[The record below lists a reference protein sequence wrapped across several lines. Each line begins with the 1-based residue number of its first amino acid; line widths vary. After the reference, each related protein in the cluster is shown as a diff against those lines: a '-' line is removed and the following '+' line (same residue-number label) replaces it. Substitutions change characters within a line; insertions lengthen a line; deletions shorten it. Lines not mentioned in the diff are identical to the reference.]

1 MSNNTEEEY
10 SFRLFD
16 FVISDPEYEVEN
28 SESDDSSDV
37 EYDSD
42 GRRQNV
48 SSKKKKTD
56 QRMFTIQ
63 MFGIDEKG
71 DTYSIMVNDVK
82 PFFYVMVDDD
92 WGKREK
98 TRFLAHLREKAGEFY
113 ADSILSCD
121 IEKHKK
127 LYGFDQGKEYN
138 FIKITF
144 ANTIVMSRVKKFW
157 YIEKTKAEREESKDD
172 RFFSTLKMSKVGYV
186 FANTA
191 TKLYEAKIPPL
202 LRYFHIRN
210 LSPSGWVRIKDSDTI
225 KSASKSTTCK
235 YEFEVS
241 EADIISDNDKETA
254 VPYKICSFD
263 IEASSSHGDFPIPVK
278 SYKKLATNIL
288 DYYLNNPEFKD
299 ETVEEQIEM
308 LKRIV
313 FTAFR
318 YDTVED
324 VDFVYP
330 KKKYKPKSKEIVLK
344 YFDKWVKTPIVG
356 QKNDTSN
363 ALTIGKMFENA
374 EHGDGEE
381 TNDANDVSQK
391 KRRETVVKKND
402 KIMDILNNPK
412 FKRDELVNH
421 VDATL
426 TATFPPLEGD
436 KVTLIGSTFI
446 RQGIDDDPY
455 LNHAVV
461 LNTCDPVDS
470 LENTEVKSCDTEKDL
485 LLEWT
490 KVIQRED
497 PDIIIGYNIFGF
509 DYEFMFQRARE
520 NGISRKFLQLSR
532 NKGEVCGKKD
542 RNDELQIEESTLII
556 ASGQHDLKFIKMA
569 GRLQVDLYN
578 YFRREQNLTSYKLD
592 SVAGE
597 FIGDK
602 VKSCEWDES
611 KQQSLVKSGNLT
623 GLKNKTYIC
632 FEEIGHSTEKVQD
645 GHKFI
650 VDNVDEK
657 AGTFTIEEDV
667 KFTPG
672 KPIRW
677 CMAKDDV
684 TPQDLFRLANGTSA
698 DRAIIAKYCY
708 QDCNLVHHLMKKM
721 DIITGFVEMAKIC
734 SVPMSFIVMRG
745 QGIKLLSFVAKK
757 CRAKNTLMPDIEKND
772 NDGGYEGAIVL
783 PPKCDLYLDEPVAC
797 VDYSSLYPSSMI
809 SEGLSHDS
817 KVWTKEYDLEGN
829 LRHITGEKDDEG
841 NFIYDNLPRYKYV
854 DVTYDT
860 YNYRRKPGTST
871 VVKELCGKKTC
882 RFAQFP
888 DGKKPIMPSILEEL
902 LAARKATRKKIKTT
916 DDEFMKN
923 VLDKRQLSY
932 KITANSLYGQCGAK
946 TSSFYEKDVAAS
958 TTATGRKLLIYAKH
972 IIEEVYGDR
981 IVETSLGKVHSHA
994 EYIYGDTDSVFMS
1007 FKLTELDGTPITGRK
1022 ALIMTIELAK
1032 EAGEL
1037 ATKFLKKPHDLEY
1050 EKTFM
1055 PFALLS
1061 KKRYVGMLY
1070 EEDPDKC
1077 KCKSMGIVLK
1087 RRDNAPI
1094 VKDVYGGVIDILMKD
1109 KNIQKAIDFTKQCL
1123 QNIVDEKYPIEKLII
1138 SKSLRGYY
1146 KNPKQIAHK
1155 VLADRMGKR
1164 DAGNKPAIG
1173 DRVPFV
1179 YISAKNKKTLQ
1190 GDRIET
1196 PEFIKENNI
1205 RPDYS
1210 FYITNQIMKP
1220 LQQVFALV
1228 LEKIPAFK
1236 KKVKMFHHKVKA
1248 QERMLKDDVEKFAR
1262 KEADMRNKEVKGLI
1276 FDEYLRQSENL
1287 KKGNVEITK
1296 IFKAVS

>member
-1 MSNNTEEEY
+1 MTQQTQSDEY

-16 FVISDPEYEVEN
+16 FVINDPEGKLDT
-28 SESDDSSDV
+28 SDTEESSD
-37 EYDSD
+37 EAGYDSD
-42 GRRQNV
+42 TIKPR
-48 SSKKKKTD
+48 KKNTD
-56 QRMFTIQ
+56 SRYFSIQ

-71 DTYSIMVNDVK
+71 DTYSIMVNNVK

-98 TRFLAHLREKAGEFY
+98 TRFLAHIREKVGEFY
-113 ADSILSCD
+113 ANSILSCD
-121 IEKHKK
+121 LEKHKK
-127 LYGFDQGKEYN
+127 LYGFDAGREYN

-144 ANTIVMSRVKKFW
+144 ANTIVMSRTKKLW
-157 YIEKTKAEREESKDD
+157 YVEKTKEEKKASKDD
-172 RFFSTLKMSKVGYV
+172 RFFSTTKMSKVGYI

-210 LSPSGWVRIKDSDTI
+210 LSPSGWVKIDDENAVKI
-225 KSASKSTTCK
+225 PKSEKKTTCL

-241 EADIISDNDKETA
+241 EEDIIPQNDKETA

-288 DYYLNNPEFKD
+288 DYYLNNPDLKED
-299 ETVEEQIEM
+299 SIEEQIDV
-308 LKRIV
+308 LRQIV
-313 FTAFR
+313 LTAFG

-324 VDFVYP
+324 VDLVYP
-330 KKKYKPKSKEIVLK
+330 KKKYKPKNEENVLR
-344 YFDKWVKTPIVG
+344 YFDKWIKTPIIG
-356 QKNDTSN
+356 QKNETSDT
-363 ALTIGKMFENA
+363 LTICKMFENV
-374 EHGDGEE
+374 EHGNDTPEGDE
-381 TNDANDVSQK
+381 TQFK
-391 KRRETVVKKND
+391 RRRETAVKKND
-402 KIMDILNNPK
+402 RIMDILNNPK
-412 FKRDELVNH
+412 FTRDELVNH

-436 KVTLIGSTFI
+436 KVTLIGSTFV

-461 LNTCDPVDS
+461 LNTCDDVTS
-470 LENTEVKSCDTEKDL
+470 LENTEVESYQTEKQL
-485 LLEWT
+485 LLAWT
-490 KVIQRED
+490 DVIQREN

-509 DYEFMFQRARE
+509 DYEFMFQRAKE
-520 NGISRKFLQLSR
+520 NGIARKFLQLSR
-532 NKGEVCGKKD
+532 NKGEVCGKK
-542 RNDELQIEESTLII
+542 NKHDELQIEESTLII
-556 ASGQHDLKFIKMA
+556 ASGQHDLKFINMP
-569 GRLQVDLYN
+569 GRLQIDLYN

-602 VKSCEWDES
+602 VKSCEWDET
-611 KQQSLVKSGNLT
+611 KQQSLIKSGNLT
-623 GLKNKTYIC
+623 GLKNKTYVC

-657 AGTFTIEEDV
+657 AGTFTINEQPT
-667 KFTPG
+667 FTPG

-684 TPQDLFRLANGTSA
+684 TPQDLFRLANGSSA

-757 CRAKNTLMPDIEKND
+757 CREKNTLMPDLEKND

-829 LRHITGEKDDEG
+829 LVKTTGELDDEG
-841 NFIYDNLPRYKYV
+841 NFKYDNLDDYQYV

-860 YNYRRKPGTST
+860 YNYRCKPGTST
-871 VVKELCGKKTC
+871 VVKELSGKKTC

-888 DGKKPIMPSILEEL
+888 DGKMPIMPSILKEL

-916 DDEFMKN
+916 PDEFMKN

-1007 FKLTELDGTPITGRK
+1007 FKLTELDGTPITGRR

-1037 ATKFLKKPHDLEY
+1037 ATKFLKNPHDLEY

-1055 PFALLS
+1055 PFCLLS

-1094 VKDVYGGVIDILMKD
+1094 VKDVFGGVIDILMKD
-1109 KNIQKAIDFTKQCL
+1109 KNIQKAIDFTKECL
-1123 QNIVDEKYPIEKLII
+1123 QNIVDEKYPIDKLII

-1164 DAGNKPAIG
+1164 DPGNKPAVG
-1173 DRVPFV
+1173 DRVAFV
-1179 YISAKNKKTLQ
+1179 YINAKNKKTLQ

-1196 PEFIKENNI
+1196 PEYIKENNI

-1236 KKVKMFHHKVKA
+1236 RKARMFNNKVKCEKRKI
-1248 QERMLKDDVEKFAR
+1248 KDDPEKAAR
-1262 KEADMRNKEVKGLI
+1262 KEADMRNKEVKALI
-1276 FDEYLRQSENL
+1276 FDDSLRQSENL
-1287 KKGNVEITK
+1287 KKGNVEISK
-1296 IFKAVS
+1296 VFNPIIKS